1 MKSIRPKALFD
12 QCNTLLLLPQLFKF
26 VPRSVMETIIDE
38 CGVRE
43 QRQRKLPALLVMILC
58 IVMQWFSH
66 ESLAYVLQKLIS
78 FPALSVGIWPRVW
91 SADKSSISEARYR
104 LGAKPLE
111 QLFKRVCR
119 PQTTPATPGGFRF
132 GKRLVA
138 LDGTVETVADSPSNA
153 AYFGRSSNSY
163 GDSAYPQ
170 LRCLYLVE
178 CGSHII
184 FDAGMW
190 PYQASEKV
198 HIRRLL
204 RSLTD
209 DMVVMMDMGLTSV
222 ETLLGVRSQGADFLA
237 RVEQRWRLDPLA
249 ALADGTFLAQMVWE
263 AAPTGQ
269 PKHLPVRVVVYTLD
283 DPQRPGHGQ
292 RHRLIT
298 SLLDPQL
305 ASALDLIC
313 TYHERWEIEVTID
326 ELDSHQRL
334 SQQPFRSQ
342 RPLGVLQEVYA
353 LLIAH
358 FVIRCW
364 MLQAAQT
371 VSLDPDR
378 LSFIQALRV
387 VRDSLPIPYFHFAFD
402 FGDLLCDTLAYW
414 RLPPRDNRIHPRLV
428 KRRLSKFARKR
439 LTDRHPPQP
448 SIPFRSAV
456 RLC

>member
-1 MKSIRPKALFD
+1 MTSIRPKSLFD
-12 QCNTLLLLPQLFKF
+12 QSNALLLLPQLFKF
-26 VPRSVMETIIDE
+26 VPRSMMEMILDE
-38 CGVRE
+38 CHAQER
-43 QRQRKLPALLVMILC
+43 RRRKLPALLVMILC
-58 IVMQWFSH
+58 IVMHWFNH
-66 ESLAYVLQKLIS
+66 ESLAYILQKLIGVA
-78 FPALSVGIWPRVW
+78 ALSVGVLPRVW

-111 QLFKRVCR
+111 RLFKRVCR
-119 PQTTPATPGGFRF
+119 PQTTAATPGSFRF

-138 LDGTVETVADSPSNA
+138 LDGTVETVADSLSNA
-153 AYFGRSSNSY
+153 AYFGRSSNRY

-184 FDAGMW
+184 FDAGIW
-190 PYQASEKV
+190 PYRASEKV
-198 HIRRLL
+198 YIRRLL
-204 RSLTD
+204 RSLTS
-209 DMVVMMDMGLTSV
+209 DMLVMLDRGLTSV
-222 ETLLGVRSQGADFLA
+222 ETLLGVRRQGADFLA
-237 RVEQRWRLDPLA
+237 RVEKRWRLDPLSP
-249 ALADGTFLAQMVWE
+249 LVDGSFLAQMVW
-263 AAPTGQ
+263 ADAPAGQ
-269 PKHLPVRVVVYTLD
+269 PQRLPVRVITYTLD
-283 DPQRPGHGQ
+283 DPQRPGHGE

-298 SLLDPQL
+298 SLLDPQV
-305 ASALDLIC
+305 ASALDLVC
-313 TYHERWEIEVTID
+313 TYHERWEIEITID
-326 ELDSHQRL
+326 ELDTHQRL

-342 RPLGVLQEVYA
+342 RPLGVIQEVYA

-387 VRDSLPIPYFHFAFD
+387 VRDSLPIPYLHFPFD
-402 FGDLLCDTLAYW
+402 FGTLLCDTLAYW
-414 RLPPRDNRIHPRLV
+414 QLPPRDNRINPRLV
-428 KRRLSKFARKR
+428 KRRLSKFARKH

-448 SIPFRSAV
+448 SIPFRFAV